1 MASPGTHIKFTAVIM
16 LALLAVSIMAQSGN
30 RPHANASGGVQV
42 GVIARRDDNRSSPIT
57 SKDVAIFDNGAEQSI
72 RNFTPD
78 PSPARIVLLVDNSL
92 SIRAD
97 VEKLEQAA
105 REFAYEIFEGD
116 KLLIVG
122 YDEQAEIVSDWT
134 DDAKAIEA
142 SLKLFRKKGQPH
154 LFDAIRAVVEE
165 ALRPLPSQKRIIIV
179 ISDGLDRGSKATFEQ
194 TLAELQA
201 ENIMVYAVQAVD
213 RTRGAIRRDVPKPKV
228 VIDKLAEGTGGQIF
242 SIDEPQL
249 AAKAICDELRKNRY
263 TLLCSFKRAFR
274 HAAGIAGRGKP
285 GNHRESEV
293 NAAAKLAFLARVQIK
308 KPRHYQQDQQF
319 HEDEEPE
326 NERAIFEERVR
337 ISYVGSNDQAT
348 EDPYYLPFSIPPRHY
363 FSFNNPDSQCI
374 TFNAYC
380 LLSLPGT
387 FIPIGRLFA
396 PAICA
401 ESIAASPWI
410 TTRPLPCLKASA

>member
-1 MASPGTHIKFTAVIM
+1 MGSSKVLLT
-16 LALLAVSIMAQSGN
+16 LLAIGLLSASMLAQSGYKPN
-30 RPHANASGGVQV
+30 ANASGGVMV
-42 GVIARRDDNRSSPIT
+42 GVVARRESNKTIPVT
-57 SKDVAIFDNGAEQSI
+57 SKEVAIYDNGIEQSI

-92 SIRAD
+92 TIRAD
-97 VEKLEQAA
+97 VDKLEQAA

-165 ALRPLPSQKRIIIV
+165 ALRPMQGQKRVIVV
-179 ISDGLDRGSKATFEQ
+179 ISDGLDRGSKATFEK
-194 TLAELQA
+194 TLAELQS

-249 AAKAICDELRKNRY
+249 AAKAICDELRQNRY
-263 TLLCSFKRAFR
+263 VL
-274 HAAGIAGRGKP
+274 
-285 GNHRESEV
+285 
-293 NAAAKLAFLARVQIK
+293 
-308 KPRHYQQDQQF
+308 
-319 HEDEEPE
+319 
-326 NERAIFEERVR
+326 
-337 ISYVGSNDQAT
+337 SYVPSSAPFGQARSLLVVGN
-348 EDPYYLPFSIPPRHY
+348 EG
-363 FSFNNPDSQCI
+363 I
-374 TFNAYC
+374 TVRAKSMQQPN
-380 LLSLPGT
+380 
-387 FIPIGRLFA
+387 
-396 PAICA
+396 
-401 ESIAASPWI
+401 
-410 TTRPLPCLKASA
+410 